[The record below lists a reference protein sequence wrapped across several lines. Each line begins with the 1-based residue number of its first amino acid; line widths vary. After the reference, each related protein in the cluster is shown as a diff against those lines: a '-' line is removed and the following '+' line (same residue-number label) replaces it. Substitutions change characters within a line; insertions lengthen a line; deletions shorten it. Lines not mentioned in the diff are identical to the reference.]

1 MTTSPIAQAINPSRA
16 AAVDHAVRRAQNFVE
31 VTKAELMGADMNLDL
46 VAPMANRHMSREE
59 YRQTLAR
66 YDFVNRITTHPATRR
81 RSDALGF
88 NADGI
93 AQFLS
98 NIATDAAADFDAYV
112 AKLESKVG
120 ECATAEIQGVLWN
133 ESILSV
139 TKMDG
144 TVERWKTQMIINVS
158 SFGKLF
164 NQYPT
169 RKLKK

>member
-16 AAVDHAVRRAQNFVE
+16 AAVDHAVRRAQNFVD
-31 VTKAELMGADMNLDL
+31 VIKAELMDAGMNLDL
-46 VAPMANRHMSREE
+46 VAPMANRQMSREE

-81 RSDALGF
+81 RSDARIALGF

-133 ESILSV
+133 V
-139 TKMDG
+139 
-144 TVERWKTQMIINVS
+144 
-158 SFGKLF
+158 GK
-164 NQYPT
+164 
-169 RKLKK
+169 RK